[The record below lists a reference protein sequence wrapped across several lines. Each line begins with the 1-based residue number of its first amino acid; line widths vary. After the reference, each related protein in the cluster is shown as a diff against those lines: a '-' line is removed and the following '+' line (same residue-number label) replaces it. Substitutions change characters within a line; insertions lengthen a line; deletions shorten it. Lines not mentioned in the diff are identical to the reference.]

1 MRAYIFPLFILVSSC
16 SDVKLKEEGS
26 ILSEVYRNG
35 LLHEQYT
42 YDGDSVKSYVWYDSD
57 GNPIISDDYQYVGDT
72 VIISRFNRN
81 NVLFEYHKLYKVDE
95 ANSRT
100 DNYNPNH
107 NLIGYII
114 YKFNGDQCGFIS
126 TDYYFANDELDSS
139 FPRKYLDTRCSYES
153 VRTKTDGSLGRKAIK
168 TRDEFN
174 YSHHSTI
181 LDFYRAPLSGNI
193 VEAVEL
199 MSDDSID
206 IYASYSSVFEYN
218 LSRYPILETK
228 TYEYGETIEFTY
240 KYLKE

>member
-1 MRAYIFPLFILVSSC
+1 MRAHIFFLFILVSSC

-57 GNPIISDDYQYVGDT
+57 GNSIISDDYQYVGDT

-81 NVLFEYHKLYKVDE
+81 NVLSEYRKLYKVDE
-95 ANSRT
+95 ATSRI
-100 DNYNPNH
+100 DNYVPNH
-107 NLIGYII
+107 NLIEYII
-114 YKFNGDQCGFIS
+114 YKFSGEQCGFIS
-126 TDYYFANDELDSS
+126 TDYYFANNELHWSHS
-139 FPRKYLDTRCSYES
+139 RKYLDTGCSYES
-153 VRTKTDGSLGRKAIK
+153 VRTRPDGSPGRKAII

-174 YSHHSTI
+174 YSHYSTI

-199 MSDDSID
+199 MSDNSID

-218 LSRYPILETK
+218 LSGYPILETK

-240 KYLKE
+240 KYIRE